1 MRNTVGQ
8 NKILH
13 CKTCIKL
20 LYKLNGTLGYYYI
33 VGRKQL
39 LTIVIA
45 MRIIQLHFWYWWT
58 IFRLEDFAA
67 DVYSRLTITAVI
79 GLEDNFILYILGG
92 LLSQLN
98 YFIII
103 ID

>member
-33 VGRKQL
+33 VERKQL

-45 MRIIQLHFWYWWT
+45 MRIIQLYFWYWWT

-79 GLEDNFILYILGG
+79 GLEDNFIFYILGG
-92 LLSQLN
+92 LSQLN